1 MRRTVGE
8 FSGLFGMHLW
18 GDLNQEWAVV
28 KKVDAAVETERNREC
43 TLGLVWAWTDEL
55 GKAWRTEKLMG
66 QMTFRTWT
74 WTGEET

>member
-1 MRRTVGE
+1 M
-8 FSGLFGMHLW
+8 
-18 GDLNQEWAVV
+18 V